1 MMIKFVIGLFV
12 FVAVLDALLILG
24 CAKMERERDR
34 EQYQRMKGKNDE

>member
-1 MMIKFVIGLFV
+1 MIKFVIGLFV

-34 EQYQRMKGKNDE
+34 SRHQRMKGKNDE